1 MSNIRHT
8 GSWGRRCRRYGECC
22 RESSG
27 KTREVQRRLRGV
39 ARVIPVE
46 WLGTGRAN
54 AHCTI
59 DTRTTSEAA
68 IGSCEIGVDQT
79 SVCSIDMLTVHVG
92 VESATEA
99 KFSSELDALKLRSH
113 RQSSTK
119 ILTRHPP
126 HCHLDS
132 PSFRLS
138 ITRRVCFRIPRRH
151 FAESGWNQPEQVET
165 PRMSLEYLLVEL
177 FCRKD
182 KRAGSGRGRSVSNRM
197 T

>member
-8 GSWGRRCRRYGECC
+8 GSWGRCCRRYGECC

-27 KTREVQRRLRGV
+27 KTREVERGLRGV
-39 ARVIPVE
+39 ASIVPVE
-46 WLGTGRAN
+46 WLGTGRTD
-54 AHCTI
+54 AHGTI
-59 DTRTTSEAA
+59 NSGATSKAA
-68 IGSCEIGVDQT
+68 IGSGKVGVDQT
-79 SVCSIDMLTVHVG
+79 SVCSIDMLTVYIG

-99 KFSSELDALKLRSH
+99 KFSSESDALKLRSH
-113 RQSSTK
+113 GQSSTK
-119 ILTRHPP
+119 ILTRRLP
-126 HCHLDS
+126 HCHLDL

-138 ITRRVCFRIPRRH
+138 ITRRECFRIPRRH
-151 FAESGWNQPEQVET
+151 SVESGWNQPEQVET
-165 PRMSLEYLLVEL
+165 PRMSLEYLSVEL